1 MSNAQI
7 KDHPLSLRLPQTD
20 VALIDRAAKMQGR
33 SRTEFMRDASVRE
46 AEMLILDR
54 TMTTMSAE
62 GFKAFMDEI
71 DSPPKVIP
79 EMVELLKRKAPW
91 EKT

>member
-1 MSNAQI
+1 MSNAQT
-7 KDHPLSLRLPQTD
+7 KDHPLSLRLPQAD

-33 SRTEFMRDASVRE
+33 SRTEFMRDAAVRE
-46 AEMLILDR
+46 AEIQILDR
-54 TMTTMSAE
+54 TMITMSAE
-62 GFKAFMDEI
+62 GFKVFMDEI
-71 DSPPKVIP
+71 DSPATAVP

>member
-1 MSNAQI
+1 MSNTQA
-7 KDHPLSLRLPQTD
+7 KDHPLSLRLPQAD
-20 VALIDRAAKMQGR
+20 VALIDRAAKMKGS

-54 TMTTMSAE
+54 TMITMSAG

-71 DSPPKVIP
+71 DSPVKPIP
-79 EMVELLKRKAPW
+79 ELVERLKRKAPW
-91 EKT
+91 EKS

>member
-1 MSNAQI
+1 
-7 KDHPLSLRLPQTD
+7 
-20 VALIDRAAKMQGR
+20 
-33 SRTEFMRDASVRE
+33 
-46 AEMLILDR
+46 MLILDR